1 MDKERILSRLDLL
14 NGYLQDLD
22 KHTPKSQKEYS
33 ANVEK
38 RRFVERTLQLS
49 IEVCID
55 LCALLVRELKLGLP
69 SEEESVFD
77 KLVVAKVISPS
88 TKSKLS
94 GMKSFSNVLIHKY
107 VEINDRLVYENATKN
122 LKDFRDFQKE
132 ILKFIKK
139 R

>member
-22 KHTPKSQKEYS
+22 QHVPKNSKEYS
-33 ANVEK
+33 VNIEK
-38 RRFVERTLQLS
+38 KRFVERTLQLS

-55 LCALLVRELKLGLP
+55 LCALLVKELKLGLP
-69 SEEESVFD
+69 SEEEGVFD
-77 KLVVAKVISPS
+77 KLMLRKIISLS
-88 TKSKLS
+88 TKNKLS
-94 GMKSFSNVLIHKY
+94 GMKSFRNVLIHKY

-132 ILKFIKK
+132 ILKFVKK